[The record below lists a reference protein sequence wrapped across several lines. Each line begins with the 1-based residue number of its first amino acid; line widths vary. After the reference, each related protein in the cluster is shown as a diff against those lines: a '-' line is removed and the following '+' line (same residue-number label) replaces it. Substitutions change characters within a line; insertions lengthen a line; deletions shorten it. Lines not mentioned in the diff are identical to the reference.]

1 MAFINLGQV
10 MWPVGSIYIS
20 ENNTSPGSIFGGN
33 WEELNA
39 DACLMATGENGSVGY
54 AGSKKITTE
63 QMPSHKHS
71 WRGTFAINFAQG
83 SLPTYKYALFGKD
96 NPQTEL
102 DQNLGPQAAGGG
114 QDYLPYSFKCHIWK
128 RKQDA

>member
-39 DACLMATGENGSVGY
+39 DACLMATGENGVAAY
-54 AGSKKITTE
+54 TGSKKITID
-63 QMPSHKHS
+63 QMPPHSHNLFNSLGCGWEPNSNESDRLGYNKYKS
-71 WRGTFAINFAQG
+71 ARPINNFAYIE
-83 SLPTYKYALFGKD
+83 ST
-96 NPQTEL
+96 
-102 DQNLGPQAAGGG
+102 GGG

>member
-39 DACLMATGENGSVGY
+39 DACLMATGENGAATY
-54 AGSKKITTE
+54 TGSKKITID
-63 QMPSHKHS
+63 QMPKHAHATHWS
-71 WRGTFAINFAQG
+71 PSGDESKGYGLNNSAFF
-83 SLPTYKYALFGKD
+83 KD
-96 NPQTEL
+96 RPCVYQTEGR
-102 DQNLGPQAAGGG
+102 QYGTPVGGG